1 MKNKRVIITARGG
14 KVKITEIRAKRIKGN
29 NRLKGIA
36 AITIDE
42 CFVIH
47 ELRIIDGKNGL
58 FVAMPSRRM
67 PNGEYKDVAHP
78 INTETRSMIE
88 QEVLEAYNALPEL
101 EEDET
106 EKVEEVN
113 EETEE
118 ENEEGADE

>member
-1 MKNKRVIITARGG
+1 
-14 KVKITEIRAKRIKGN
+14 VKITEVRAKRIRGN

-58 FVAMPSRRM
+58 FVAMPSRKM

-78 INTETRSMIE
+78 INTETRNMIE
-88 QEVLEAYNALPEL
+88 KEVLDTFNALPEL
-101 EEDET
+101 EESE
-106 EKVEEVN
+106 EIEEVEEV
-113 EETEE
+113 EE
-118 ENEEGADE
+118 

>member
-1 MKNKRVIITARGG
+1 M
-14 KVKITEIRAKRIKGN
+14 KITEVRAKRIRGN

-42 CFVIH
+42 CFVVH

-78 INTETRSMIE
+78 INTETRNMIE
-88 QEVLEAYNALPEL
+88 KEVLDIFQALPEL
-101 EEDET
+101 EEET
-106 EKVEEVN
+106 EEKE

-118 ENEEGADE
+118 KEEE